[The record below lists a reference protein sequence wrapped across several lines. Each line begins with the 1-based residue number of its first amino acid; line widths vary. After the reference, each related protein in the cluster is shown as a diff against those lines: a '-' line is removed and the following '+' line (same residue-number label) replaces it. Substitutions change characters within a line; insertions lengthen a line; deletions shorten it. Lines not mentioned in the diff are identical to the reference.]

1 MPANLPPQFFKLQ
14 EKLKKTKNVEEKI
27 EILKEMLA
35 ICPKHKGTERVQEEI
50 KSKISKLRK
59 TLPKKIKREQIYF
72 VEKEGGGQVIL
83 IGPPNSG
90 KTSLLNLICKTNFEV
105 GDYPFTTKLPT
116 PGMFLYQ
123 NVLIQ
128 LVDTP
133 PLTKDFHPGWMKS
146 LVRQADL
153 ILILLDLEKDPKENL
168 KEILDIFEEW
178 EIEKEKML
186 IVGNKFESDISKRS
200 FEILKENFNIFP
212 ISVKEKVNIEKLK
225 EKIFQS
231 LNIIRVY
238 SKEPKKEVD
247 FEKPWILKKGT
258 KLIEWVEE
266 INKEMVKKFQGAKL
280 YKKDLK
286 SFQLVG
292 KDYIL
297 EDGDIIE
304 IKA

>member
-14 EKLKKTKNVEEKI
+14 EKLKKTKDNQEKI

-50 KSKISKLRK
+50 KSKIAKLRRA
-59 TLPKKIKREQIYF
+59 LPKKIKREQIYF
-72 VEKEGGGQVIL
+72 VEKEGAGQVIL

-90 KTSLLNLICKTNFEV
+90 KTSLLNLICNTNFEV
-105 GDYPFTTKLPT
+105 RDYPFTTKLPT

-133 PLTKDFHPGWMKS
+133 PLTRDFHPGWMKS
-146 LVRQADL
+146 LIRQADL

-178 EIEKEKML
+178 KIEQKIL
-186 IVGNKFESDISKRS
+186 IVGNKFEKEISKRN
-200 FEILKENFNIFP
+200 FEILKEEFEVFP
-212 ISVKEKVNIEKLK
+212 ISVKEKINIEELK

-247 FEKPWILKKGT
+247 FERPWILKKGT

-292 KDYIL
+292 KDYVL
-297 EDGDIIE
+297 QDGDIIE
-304 IKA
+304 IKV